1 MFHELSKQVILE
13 NIPYTLLQKHPI
25 FKVSHALQKITKL
38 EKTLSLQSN
47 RAYEYKY
54 YWLKGALIQNK
65 FKG

>member
-1 MFHELSKQVILE
+1 MNFLSTFYLKSIR
-13 NIPYTLLQKHPI
+13 YTLLQKHPI

-38 EKTLSLQSN
+38 EKTIFLQSN